1 MESVRLSS
9 QDIEQMASKLQQMN
23 IQMRGNLYAVSQ
35 KMRHLN
41 NVWDSPAGEALQN
54 RFLNLLPVF
63 DHYEKVMDQYV
74 SFLRMMVQSYQD
86 AEGVLKQ
93 QAETFVS

>member
-1 MESVRLSS
+1 
-9 QDIEQMASKLQQMN
+9 
-23 IQMRGNLYAVSQ
+23 
-35 KMRHLN
+35 
-41 NVWDSPAGEALQN
+41 
-54 RFLNLLPVF
+54 
-63 DHYEKVMDQYV
+63 MDQYV